1 MRKLLALLASV
12 AFVFAGL
19 LSPVAAY
26 GEDKAGLSP
35 YGQQG
40 VLQLA
45 TCLRTA
51 SSLDVYYLIDNS
63 RSLEQSDKQNQRT
76 GIIKQDIK
84 RWGDIAGQ
92 QSGLEIRIAGSFFNS
107 KTSSISSWQQVTQ
120 DNSTAVGNSFT
131 SSINN
136 QNLGDY
142 TNWLAALQEAKS
154 QLSGSTATC
163 KAVIWF
169 TDGGL
174 WMPGT
179 NSNSRNASLQ
189 AVAALCGGGST
200 SSLQGTP
207 SASGIVAQMRTAGIH
222 IFGILLH
229 VGADT
234 EANEAYYRSLMQPI
248 IEESGQVSGSGGLP
262 GGSIVCGENLP
273 EKERD
278 YAAGAFLE
286 ATSAADVAYSFMTIP
301 SVVGGGSQQAMNCVG
316 SAAGEFF
323 ADPGIDSIE
332 ISTDANSW
340 VITDEKKAVVA
351 RSAGNFAAT
360 GSFTTGRVALPKL
373 EKPAKWKFTPT
384 GGRGQCQLF
393 VYPELELDLH
403 NKALI
408 SGKKGSVTGQFLKS
422 TLSGEKADLTIYKR
436 VDFKASVNR
445 RDYPQSRLDAKTG
458 TFTIN
463 DYTPTNADVQNGVL
477 FGASLTLAT
486 EHYALHPINFE
497 QQEQVFNASA
507 LPGIGEIK
515 FVKGIS
521 SAKDTAVAKL
531 TIEPPKESG
540 LSSAICFD
548 SYEVIGDRQ
557 DESAGKS
564 TPRDSTWKWSTQGL
578 DGNDCIE
585 ILMGLSKPQQVV
597 FKVSNAMQAN
607 AEVSALFTYRI
618 TTDDLAGVEDSQTA
632 SFETRTKTSAPLFW
646 LWVLALMVGGLAIPF
661 VILSILNHAGAKL
674 NAPEREQFAIFDF
687 AFDARDKRIVLF
699 STRIP
704 ASQLEHGRADALT
717 LGQEL
722 ALDFKDS
729 FREPGLRSYQLLGAG
744 AVSVSAKASAWPLN
758 GTIFRVSAG
767 NPEVRLVSS
776 ARTNQVLK
784 LDKLPNGRIDNL
796 KYLHFSPNS
805 VTGEKL
811 SGQAVVYLQPSDE
824 YGIDS
829 YIDAMLV
836 LVDNDALKESLAQAM
851 EAAKA
856 EGFGQAAE
864 PLFANIVSDDG
875 ASMDFD
881 FDLSGSSSGFGG
893 TASASPS
900 TPNPSGDDFDFRF

>member
-1 MRKLLALLASV
+1 MRKLLALLAGI

-19 LSPVAAY
+19 LSPVAAT
-26 GEDKAGLSP
+26 GETKDGLSE

-63 RSLEQSDKQNQRT
+63 TSLKQSDPQNQRT

-92 QSGLEIRIAGSFFNS
+92 QSGLAIRIAGSFFNS
-107 KTSSISSWQQVTQ
+107 KTSLISSWQQVTQ
-120 DNSTAVGNSFT
+120 DNSTAVGSSFT
-131 SSINN
+131 SSMNN

-142 TNWLAALQEAKS
+142 TNWLAALQEAKN
-154 QLSGSTATC
+154 QLASSTATC

-179 NSNSRNASLQ
+179 NSNSRNSSLQ

-248 IEESGQVSGSGGLP
+248 IEESGQISGSGGLP

-273 EKERD
+273 EEQRD

-301 SVVGGGSQQAMNCVG
+301 SVVGGGSQQSMKCAG
-316 SAAGEFF
+316 SAAGEFY
-323 ADPGIDSIE
+323 ADPGIDSVE
-332 ISTDANSW
+332 ISTDATSW
-340 VITDEKKAVVA
+340 VITDDKKAVIA
-351 RSAGNFAAT
+351 KSGTGYAAA

-393 VYPELELDLH
+393 VYPEIQLEV
-403 NKALI
+403 NTKALI
-408 SGKKGSVTGQFLKS
+408 AGKQSSVTGQFVKS
-422 TLSGEKADLTIYKR
+422 LSSGEKVDLTIYKR
-436 VDFKASVNR
+436 VDFKASVNKQ
-445 RDYPQSRLDAKTG
+445 DYPQANLNHKTG
-458 TFTIN
+458 TFTIKN
-463 DYTPTNADVQNGVL
+463 YTPTEKDVREAVK

-486 EHYALHPINFE
+486 EHYSLHPIEFE
-497 QQEQVFNASA
+497 QEKQVFNASA
-507 LPGIGEIK
+507 LPSIGEIK
-515 FVKGIS
+515 FEKGIE
-521 SAKDTAVAKL
+521 SAKDAAVAKL
-531 TIEPPKESG
+531 TIEPPQDGG
-540 LSSAICFD
+540 LASSICFD
-548 SYEVIGDRQ
+548 TPDVVADAQ
-557 DESAGKS
+557 DESAGKA
-564 TPRDSTWKWSTQGL
+564 TPRKKSWAWSTDGL
-578 DGNDCIE
+578 DGNGCID
-585 ILMGLSKPQQVV
+585 ILMGLNEPQEVV
-597 FKVSNAMQAN
+597 FKVTNAKQAN
-607 AEVSALFTYRI
+607 SSVTALFTYRI
-618 TTDDLAGVEDSQTA
+618 SAGELKDIEDSQTA
-632 SFETRTKTSAPLFW
+632 TFETKTKTSAPLFW

-674 NAPEREQFAIFDF
+674 NAPEREQFAIFAF

-699 STRIP
+699 SNRVP
-704 ASQLEHGRADALT
+704 ASQLEHGRVDALT

-784 LDKLPNGRIDNL
+784 LDKLPNGRIDDL
-796 KYLHFSPNS
+796 KYLHFSPNG

-811 SGQAVVYLQPSDE
+811 SGQAVVYLQPSDD

-829 YIDAMLV
+829 YIDAMRV

-851 EAAKA
+851 DAAKA
-856 EGFGQAAE
+856 AGFGQASE
-864 PLFANIVSDDG
+864 PLFANLASDDG
-875 ASMDFD
+875 TSMDFD

-893 TASASPS
+893 TATAA
-900 TPNPSGDDFDFRF
+900 PNMQSPSGDDFDFKF